1 MKNVLNVRSQLKA
14 YSKKKVNLKDDLSL
28 AVLNLRCELPSE
40 VKGVQGMSSEYKIPE
55 PIEKGILRASN
66 NIFVF
71 KDGTCRYDATDA
83 PLTHFIP
90 KEVNVSI
97 EKLKE
102 LGYTKDYQGNDL
114 TDENQILELNVQDI
128 VVPKDSISYLF
139 RLSKFIDEELEKIYN
154 LKSYYNLK
162 NEEDVIGQLII
173 GLAPHTSAGTIG
185 RVVGYTDT
193 KVVYAHPYFH
203 AAKRRNCDGD
213 EDSIILLMDTLL
225 NFSKYYLS

>member
-1 MKNVLNVRSQLKA
+1 M
-14 YSKKKVNLKDDLSL
+14 
-28 AVLNLRCELPSE
+28 
-40 VKGVQGMSSEYKIPE
+40 
-55 PIEKGILRASN
+55 
-66 NIFVF
+66 
-71 KDGTCRYDATDA
+71 
-83 PLTHFIP
+83 
-90 KEVNVSI
+90 
-97 EKLKE
+97 
-102 LGYTKDYQGNDL
+102 
-114 TDENQILELNVQDI
+114 
-128 VVPKDSISYLF
+128 PKDSISYLF

-225 NFSKYYLS
+225 NFSKYYLPEKRGGQMDAPLVLTTRIDPREVDKEVHNMDICEKYSLEFYEATLKYTHPKEVRIERVENRLGTNSVYSGIKFTHHTSDISKGLSQAATPP